1 MFRPLGDPAGRFHG
15 CRRHYGPLGL
25 KQTCSRRAR
34 THRFLIL
41 TRTATCTAAPF
52 ALVDIPRLTWR
63 PRPRQE
69 RCSPSTTPTRTR
81 PTPWGP
87 EDPSPPRTI
96 TWIQALV
103 DGRVFNADF
112 HRQRLGSPQP
122 ADPAEPQY
130 GYGIERQSFA
140 PNVTMY
146 YHFGELPGF
155 NSFSGYDPGKAGTYY
170 SEPRCSQRTA
180 SGAPYTV

>member
-1 MFRPLGDPAGRFHG
+1 MLPASTDTSIPDPYSNGYM
-15 CRRHYGPLGL
+15 YGG
-25 KQTCSRRAR
+25 SA
-34 THRFLIL
+34 
-41 TRTATCTAAPF
+41 F
-52 ALVDIPRLTWR
+52 ALVDIPYPADMEAAAKAGTLQPIDYTH
-63 PRPRQE
+63 QN
-69 RCSPSTTPTRTR
+69 SSYAM
-81 PTPWGP
+81 GP

-112 HRQRLGSPQP
+112 HRQWLGSPQP

-155 NSFSGYDPGKAGTYY
+155 NSFSGYDPGKAGTNY